1 MDTMKL
7 QIETVESMS
16 DYLDKVIKG
25 LDDIM
30 DMFARGENDNAR
42 HNCQFL
48 FEGLE
53 WLIDAAELTQEFQGS
68 RGVRINGIAAKDL
81 LQDLVKAE
89 TENNSNKIVEIIDLR
104 LKDEIQ
110 IWKSKTCELLA
121 G

>member
-7 QIETVESMS
+7 QIETVESMG
-16 DYLDKVIKG
+16 DYLDKVIEG

-30 DMFARGENDNAR
+30 NKFAQGENESAR
-42 HNCQFL
+42 QNCRFL

-68 RGVRINGIAAKDL
+68 RGVRINGTTAKDL

-104 LKDEIQ
+104 LKNEIQ
-110 IWKSKTCELLA
+110 LWKSKTCELLA
-121 G
+121 V